1 MTAAGTATAVTP
13 SQLIERARA
22 LVPLVRAEQDASE
35 ANGFYSAELNQ
46 KFQEADLYRLLTPKR
61 YGGLEVDLPTFVEIL
76 VEIGRGD
83 PGTAWNLGLGAGH
96 ALTLAAFW
104 PEQAQDE
111 IFVNP
116 LGYFRSPHRF
126 TAFGTA
132 TPVDGGYRINGKWD
146 YCSGIRYASHFK
158 GGARLVRPDGT
169 EEEVVIVVPAGQF
182 TIVEDW
188 GGDSVLGM
196 RASGSNSVVIEDA
209 VIPEHWVVPMD
220 WRPGKR
226 TEIAPGAR
234 LHNNPMYN
242 GRIRLFY
249 MLELACPV
257 VGAAQAAVDEFEEI
271 ITTKMTLSQP
281 RVLRYQDPNFQR
293 DFGRVMVL
301 ADAAK
306 SLLIRAAEEFME
318 ASRRWVEDGV
328 YLTPE
333 TDERLRQVAMHAG
346 FIACEAVELAWSTA
360 STSASKRGQRMQRY
374 FRDVAMFRQHNGTQY
389 LHAATQLA
397 RLHFDL
403 PTQHGSSD

>member
-1 MTAAGTATAVTP
+1 MTAATASDVTP
-13 SQLIERARA
+13 RQLLANARE

-35 ANGFYSAELNQ
+35 ANGHYSAELDQ
-46 KFQEADLYRLLTPKR
+46 QFQAAGLYRLLTPKR
-61 YGGLEVDLPTFVEIL
+61 YGGLEVDLATFVEIM

-96 ALTLAAFW
+96 ALTLATFW
-104 PEQAQDE
+104 PEQAQEE

-116 LGYFRSPHRF
+116 RGYFRSPHRF

-132 TPVDGGYRINGKWD
+132 TPVEGGYRVSGKWD

-158 GGARLVRPDGT
+158 GGARIVRPDGS
-169 EEEVVIVVPAGQF
+169 EEEVVIVVPEDQF
-182 TIVEDW
+182 TIVDDW

-196 RASGSNSVVIEDA
+196 RASGSNSVIVEDA

-226 TEIAPGAR
+226 TEVAPGAK
-234 LHNNPMYN
+234 LHGNPMYN

-257 VGAAQAAVDEFEEI
+257 VGAAQAALDEYEEI

-281 RVLRYQDPNFQR
+281 RVLRFQDSNFQR
-293 DFGRVMVL
+293 DFGRTMVL
-301 ADAAK
+301 AAAAK
-306 SLLIRAAEEFME
+306 SLLIRTAEEYME
-318 ASRRWVEDGV
+318 ASRRWVDEGE

-346 FIACEAVELAWSTA
+346 FLACEAVELAWSSA

-374 FRDVAMFRQHNGTQY
+374 FRDIAMFRQHNGTQQ